1 VTEKG
6 AERNQSRLMLRGC
19 TALRSNVRPT
29 EAEAA
34 WTSLCAAFPLSSSI
48 RAMHPASGQHIE
60 TLLQIEDM
68 SCLDKLMTGPAT
80 ANSLSTAKLLDELTL
95 CL

>member
-1 VTEKG
+1 
-6 AERNQSRLMLRGC
+6 M
-19 TALRSNVRPT
+19 RPT
-29 EAEAA
+29 EAEPA
-34 WTSLCAAFPLSSSI
+34 WTNPYACLSLSSSI

-95 CL
+95 RL